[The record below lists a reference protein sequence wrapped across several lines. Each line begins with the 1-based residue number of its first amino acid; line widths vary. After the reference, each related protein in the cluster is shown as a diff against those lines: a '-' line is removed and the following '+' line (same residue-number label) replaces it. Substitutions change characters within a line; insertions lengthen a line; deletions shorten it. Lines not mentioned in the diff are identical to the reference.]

1 MSFETNTNT
10 ANIIPNVAI
19 KIKEMSYLKQ
29 AYLKY
34 IIELFP
40 FLSNSSQSNS
50 SQSRF
55 HANLLIILLQNL
67 INIHKNEILFELED
81 ALTSVLITYIFDID
95 DLIKGQLNVEKY
107 EPRHVNLQAIN
118 QQIDYYLKHDDRLG
132 LAELKATLFLI

>member
-1 MSFETNTNT
+1 MSFETNTDT

-29 AYLKY
+29 TYLRY

-40 FLSNSSQSNS
+40 FLSNSSQLS
-50 SQSRF
+50 F
-55 HANLLIILLQNL
+55 YANPLIILLQNL
-67 INIHKNEILFELED
+67 INIHKTEILFELED

-95 DLIKGQLNVEKY
+95 DLIKGYLDLKKY
-107 EPRHVNLQAIN
+107 EPRHNNLMAVH
-118 QQIDYYLKHDDRLG
+118 QQVDYHLKHDDRAG

>member
-29 AYLKY
+29 TYLRY

-40 FLSNSSQSNS
+40 FLSNSSQLS
-50 SQSRF
+50 F
-55 HANLLIILLQNL
+55 YANPLIILLQNL
-67 INIHKNEILFELED
+67 INIHKTEILFELED

-107 EPRHVNLQAIN
+107 EPRHINLKAIN
-118 QQIDYYLKHDDRLG
+118 QQVDYHAKYCDRLG
-132 LAELKATLFLI
+132 LAELKETLFQI